1 MSNIT
6 APRIMAG
13 VTAGYVLGRMH
24 KLKLALIVGSAL
36 ANRKLVSA
44 QVDKLTDAAGVGPLG
59 EQLVSA
65 GRKAAL
71 GAISSRIDGISDR
84 IAERTDR
91 LNGSAVD
98 EDEDEPED
106 EYEDEEPAEDEEE
119 PEDEYEDEELA
130 EDEEEEP
137 VAEDEEFED
146 EEPAEDE
153 ESPRGRVRGRR
164 AGRGRRARRGRRGRA
179 RSRGRRV
186 RGRGRVRGGRT
197 MSAKESGGLL
207 DQLPIDRLR
216 TEVTELGK
224 AMAKNGFSSAIEKVG
239 DASGPAGKAAK
250 SIKDGE
256 SPVKAATKAGTS
268 ALKDKVKEAVGG
280 GGGGKK
286 MKVVNILETIDVPV
300 PRRVA
305 YDKWTQFQDIP
316 DFTRKVEK
324 VDQKEDEKLEW
335 KAQVFLSH
343 RTWQATIKEQVPDER
358 IVWESSGEKGHV
370 DGAVTFHELAPDL
383 TRVLMTLE
391 YHPQGFFE
399 KTANLWRAQG
409 RRARADMRQ
418 FRREMTMHTMLEQE
432 EQEGWRGEIRDKEVV
447 KSDEE
452 GQKEEKQQE
461 KKQSSSSDGRS
472 TSKKSASGNG
482 NARKSTAKKS
492 TAKKSSSSSSGPR
505 KSAAKKSSSSS
516 APPEVRGQ
524 EVEQQQS
531 SSRRSPAK
539 KTAAARKS
547 TGKKTASGRTA
558 KKSASKRTAKKAS
571 RSSS

>member
-1 MSNIT
+1 
-6 APRIMAG
+6 
-13 VTAGYVLGRMH
+13 
-24 KLKLALIVGSAL
+24 
-36 ANRKLVSA
+36 
-44 QVDKLTDAAGVGPLG
+44 
-59 EQLVSA
+59 
-65 GRKAAL
+65 
-71 GAISSRIDGISDR
+71 
-84 IAERTDR
+84 
-91 LNGSAVD
+91 
-98 EDEDEPED
+98 
-106 EYEDEEPAEDEEE
+106 
-119 PEDEYEDEELA
+119 
-130 EDEEEEP
+130 
-137 VAEDEEFED
+137 
-146 EEPAEDE
+146 
-153 ESPRGRVRGRR
+153 
-164 AGRGRRARRGRRGRA
+164 
-179 RSRGRRV
+179 
-186 RGRGRVRGGRT
+186 
-197 MSAKESGGLL
+197 MSAKESGGGLL

-224 AMAKNGFSSAIEKVG
+224 AMVKNGFSSAVEKVG
-239 DASGPAGKAAK
+239 DGTGAAGKAAK

-256 SPVKAATKAGTS
+256 SPVKAVSKAATKAGTS

-418 FRREMTMHTMLEQE
+418 FRREMTMQTMLEQE

-447 KSDEE
+447 KSNDD
-452 GQKEEKQQE
+452 GQAEDQKQADD
-461 KKQSSSSDGRS
+461 KKSDSSDKQSPSKKSSSSKQG
-472 TSKKSASGNG
+472 SGNTS
-482 NARKSTAKKS
+482 ARKSTAKKS
-492 TAKKSSSSSSGPR
+492 PAKKTAAKRTAKKASSGGSSAR
-505 KSAAKKSSSSS
+505 KST
-516 APPEVRGQ
+516 
-524 EVEQQQS
+524 
-531 SSRRSPAK
+531 AK

-547 TGKKTASGRTA
+547 TGKKTASGRPA
-558 KKSASKRTAKKAS
+558 KKAASKRTAKKAS

>member
-1 MSNIT
+1 MSD
-6 APRIMAG
+6 
-13 VTAGYVLGRMH
+13 
-24 KLKLALIVGSAL
+24 KGS
-36 ANRKLVSA
+36 
-44 QVDKLTDAAGVGPLG
+44 G
-59 EQLVSA
+59 
-65 GRKAAL
+65 
-71 GAISSRIDGISDR
+71 
-84 IAERTDR
+84 
-91 LNGSAVD
+91 
-98 EDEDEPED
+98 
-106 EYEDEEPAEDEEE
+106 
-119 PEDEYEDEELA
+119 
-130 EDEEEEP
+130 
-137 VAEDEEFED
+137 
-146 EEPAEDE
+146 
-153 ESPRGRVRGRR
+153 
-164 AGRGRRARRGRRGRA
+164 
-179 RSRGRRV
+179 
-186 RGRGRVRGGRT
+186 
-197 MSAKESGGLL
+197 GGLL
-207 DQLPIDRLR
+207 DELPIDRLR
-216 TEVTELGK
+216 SEVTDFGK
-224 AMAKNGFSSAIEKVG
+224 AMVKNGFSSAIEKVG
-239 DASGPAGKAAK
+239 DGSGATGKAVK

-268 ALKDKVKEAVGG
+268 ALKDKVKDAVGG

-418 FRREMTMHTMLEQE
+418 FRREMTMHTLLEQE
-432 EQEGWRGEIRDKEVV
+432 EQDGWRGEIRDSEVV

-452 GQKEEKQQE
+452 GQDEDKNSESSDEGSSR
-461 KKQSSSSDGRS
+461 KKSSSSRRRS
-472 TSKKSASGNG
+472 SGN
-482 NARKSTAKKS
+482 NRPRKS
-492 TAKKSSSSSSGPR
+492 TAKKSSSSGDGSSGSTAKKSAAKKSSSSSGSSSPR
-505 KSAAKKSSSSS
+505 KSAAKKSSSSGSSPRKS
-516 APPEVRGQ
+516 AAKK
-524 EVEQQQS
+524 S
-531 SSRRSPAK
+531 SSSGSSARKSTSKRA
-539 KTAAARKS
+539 AAARKS
-547 TGKKTASGRTA
+547 TGKKTTSGRTA

>member
-1 MSNIT
+1 MS
-6 APRIMAG
+6 
-13 VTAGYVLGRMH
+13 
-24 KLKLALIVGSAL
+24 
-36 ANRKLVSA
+36 
-44 QVDKLTDAAGVGPLG
+44 D
-59 EQLVSA
+59 
-65 GRKAAL
+65 
-71 GAISSRIDGISDR
+71 
-84 IAERTDR
+84 
-91 LNGSAVD
+91 
-98 EDEDEPED
+98 
-106 EYEDEEPAEDEEE
+106 
-119 PEDEYEDEELA
+119 
-130 EDEEEEP
+130 
-137 VAEDEEFED
+137 
-146 EEPAEDE
+146 
-153 ESPRGRVRGRR
+153 
-164 AGRGRRARRGRRGRA
+164 
-179 RSRGRRV
+179 
-186 RGRGRVRGGRT
+186 
-197 MSAKESGGLL
+197 KESGGGLL
-207 DQLPIDRLR
+207 DQLPLDRLR

-224 AMAKNGFSSAIEKVG
+224 AMAKNGLGSALENVG
-239 DASGPAGKAAK
+239 AGTGAAGKAAK
-250 SIKDGE
+250 SIKEGE

-280 GGGGKK
+280 GGGGNK

-300 PRRVA
+300 SRRVA

-418 FRREMTMHTMLEQE
+418 FRREMTMNTMLEQE

-447 KSDEE
+447 KGDDE
-452 GQKEEKQQE
+452 GQSDD
-461 KKQSSSSDGRS
+461 KKSSSSRKRS
-472 TSKKSASGNG
+472 ASKKSSSSRQGSGNS

-492 TAKKSSSSSSGPR
+492 TPR
-505 KSAAKKSSSSS
+505 KTAAKKSSSGRSS
-516 APPEVRGQ
+516 ARK
-524 EVEQQQS
+524 S
-531 SSRRSPAK
+531 TAK

>member
-1 MSNIT
+1 MS
-6 APRIMAG
+6 
-13 VTAGYVLGRMH
+13 
-24 KLKLALIVGSAL
+24 
-36 ANRKLVSA
+36 
-44 QVDKLTDAAGVGPLG
+44 D
-59 EQLVSA
+59 
-65 GRKAAL
+65 
-71 GAISSRIDGISDR
+71 
-84 IAERTDR
+84 
-91 LNGSAVD
+91 
-98 EDEDEPED
+98 
-106 EYEDEEPAEDEEE
+106 
-119 PEDEYEDEELA
+119 
-130 EDEEEEP
+130 
-137 VAEDEEFED
+137 
-146 EEPAEDE
+146 
-153 ESPRGRVRGRR
+153 
-164 AGRGRRARRGRRGRA
+164 
-179 RSRGRRV
+179 
-186 RGRGRVRGGRT
+186 
-197 MSAKESGGLL
+197 KESGGGLL

-224 AMAKNGFSSAIEKVG
+224 AMVKNGFSSAIEKVG
-239 DASGPAGKAAK
+239 DGSGPVGKAAE

-256 SPVKAATKAGTS
+256 SPAKAATKAGAS

-383 TRVLMTLE
+383 TRILMTLE

-432 EQEGWRGEIRDKEVV
+432 EQEGWRGEIRESEVV

-452 GQKEEKQQE
+452 GQ
-461 KKQSSSSDGRS
+461 D
-472 TSKKSASGNG
+472 
-482 NARKSTAKKS
+482 
-492 TAKKSSSSSSGPR
+492 
-505 KSAAKKSSSSS
+505 
-516 APPEVRGQ
+516 
-524 EVEQQQS
+524 
-531 SSRRSPAK
+531 
-539 KTAAARKS
+539 
-547 TGKKTASGRTA
+547 
-558 KKSASKRTAKKAS
+558 
-571 RSSS
+571 

>member
-1 MSNIT
+1 MS
-6 APRIMAG
+6 
-13 VTAGYVLGRMH
+13 
-24 KLKLALIVGSAL
+24 
-36 ANRKLVSA
+36 
-44 QVDKLTDAAGVGPLG
+44 D
-59 EQLVSA
+59 
-65 GRKAAL
+65 
-71 GAISSRIDGISDR
+71 
-84 IAERTDR
+84 
-91 LNGSAVD
+91 
-98 EDEDEPED
+98 
-106 EYEDEEPAEDEEE
+106 
-119 PEDEYEDEELA
+119 
-130 EDEEEEP
+130 
-137 VAEDEEFED
+137 
-146 EEPAEDE
+146 
-153 ESPRGRVRGRR
+153 
-164 AGRGRRARRGRRGRA
+164 
-179 RSRGRRV
+179 
-186 RGRGRVRGGRT
+186 
-197 MSAKESGGLL
+197 KESGGGLL

-224 AMAKNGFSSAIEKVG
+224 AMVKNGFSSAIEKVG
-239 DASGPAGKAAK
+239 DGSGPVGKAAE

-256 SPVKAATKAGTS
+256 SPAKAATKAGAS

-432 EQEGWRGEIRDKEVV
+432 EQEGWRGEIRESEVV

-452 GQKEEKQQE
+452 GQDEEK
-461 KKQSSSSDGRS
+461 KSDSSEERS
-472 TSKKSASGNG
+472 TSKKSAPSSGNG
-482 NARKSTAKKS
+482 NTRKSTGKKS
-492 TAKKSSSSSSGPR
+492 AAKKSSSSSGAR

-516 APPEVRGQ
+516 GRRPPGKK
-524 EVEQQQS
+524 S
-531 SSRRSPAK
+531 SSSSGARKSPAKKSSRSSGARKSTAK

-558 KKSASKRTAKKAS
+558 KKAASKRTAKKAS

>member
-1 MSNIT
+1 MS
-6 APRIMAG
+6 
-13 VTAGYVLGRMH
+13 
-24 KLKLALIVGSAL
+24 
-36 ANRKLVSA
+36 
-44 QVDKLTDAAGVGPLG
+44 D
-59 EQLVSA
+59 
-65 GRKAAL
+65 
-71 GAISSRIDGISDR
+71 
-84 IAERTDR
+84 
-91 LNGSAVD
+91 
-98 EDEDEPED
+98 
-106 EYEDEEPAEDEEE
+106 
-119 PEDEYEDEELA
+119 
-130 EDEEEEP
+130 
-137 VAEDEEFED
+137 
-146 EEPAEDE
+146 
-153 ESPRGRVRGRR
+153 
-164 AGRGRRARRGRRGRA
+164 
-179 RSRGRRV
+179 
-186 RGRGRVRGGRT
+186 
-197 MSAKESGGLL
+197 KESGGGLL

-216 TEVTELGK
+216 SEVTELGK
-224 AMAKNGFSSAIEKVG
+224 AVVKNGFSSAIEKVG
-239 DASGPAGKAAK
+239 DGSGAAGKAAE
-250 SIKDGE
+250 SIKKGE
-256 SPVKAATKAGTS
+256 SPAKAATKAGTS

-447 KSDEE
+447 KSDDE
-452 GQKEEKQQE
+452 GQAED
-461 KKQSSSSDGRS
+461 KKSELVEQAAPRARSRRPADRAAATTAPASRRRRSRPPRSRRPPGSPRPRSRASGSSS
-472 TSKKSASGNG
+472 
-482 NARKSTAKKS
+482 ARKST
-492 TAKKSSSSSSGPR
+492 
-505 KSAAKKSSSSS
+505 
-516 APPEVRGQ
+516 
-524 EVEQQQS
+524 
-531 SSRRSPAK
+531 AK

>member
-1 MSNIT
+1 MS
-6 APRIMAG
+6 
-13 VTAGYVLGRMH
+13 
-24 KLKLALIVGSAL
+24 
-36 ANRKLVSA
+36 
-44 QVDKLTDAAGVGPLG
+44 D
-59 EQLVSA
+59 
-65 GRKAAL
+65 
-71 GAISSRIDGISDR
+71 
-84 IAERTDR
+84 
-91 LNGSAVD
+91 
-98 EDEDEPED
+98 
-106 EYEDEEPAEDEEE
+106 
-119 PEDEYEDEELA
+119 
-130 EDEEEEP
+130 
-137 VAEDEEFED
+137 
-146 EEPAEDE
+146 
-153 ESPRGRVRGRR
+153 
-164 AGRGRRARRGRRGRA
+164 
-179 RSRGRRV
+179 
-186 RGRGRVRGGRT
+186 
-197 MSAKESGGLL
+197 KESGGLL
-207 DQLPIDRLR
+207 DQLPLDRLR
-216 TEVTELGK
+216 SEVTDLGK
-224 AMAKNGFSSAIEKVG
+224 AMAKNGFTSVIDKVG
-239 DASGPAGKAAK
+239 DGTGAAGKAAK
-250 SIKDGE
+250 NMKDGD

-432 EQEGWRGEIRDKEVV
+432 EQDGWRGEIRESEVV

-452 GQKEEKQQE
+452 GQKEEK
-461 KKQSSSSDGRS
+461 
-472 TSKKSASGNG
+472 
-482 NARKSTAKKS
+482 
-492 TAKKSSSSSSGPR
+492 KSSSSSKRSASQSSSSQSSGTAR
-505 KSAAKKSSSSS
+505 KSTGKKSAAKKSSSSS
-516 APPEVRGQ
+516 SARKSPAKKSS
-524 EVEQQQS
+524 S
-531 SSRRSPAK
+531 SSRPRKSPAKKSSSGRSSARRSTAK

-547 TGKKTASGRTA
+547 AGKKTASGRTT

>member
-1 MSNIT
+1 MS
-6 APRIMAG
+6 
-13 VTAGYVLGRMH
+13 
-24 KLKLALIVGSAL
+24 
-36 ANRKLVSA
+36 
-44 QVDKLTDAAGVGPLG
+44 D
-59 EQLVSA
+59 
-65 GRKAAL
+65 
-71 GAISSRIDGISDR
+71 
-84 IAERTDR
+84 
-91 LNGSAVD
+91 
-98 EDEDEPED
+98 
-106 EYEDEEPAEDEEE
+106 
-119 PEDEYEDEELA
+119 
-130 EDEEEEP
+130 
-137 VAEDEEFED
+137 
-146 EEPAEDE
+146 
-153 ESPRGRVRGRR
+153 
-164 AGRGRRARRGRRGRA
+164 
-179 RSRGRRV
+179 
-186 RGRGRVRGGRT
+186 
-197 MSAKESGGLL
+197 KESGGGLL

-224 AMAKNGFSSAIEKVG
+224 AMVKNGFSSAIEKVG
-239 DASGPAGKAAK
+239 DGSGPVGKAAE

-256 SPVKAATKAGTS
+256 SPAKAATKAGAS

-432 EQEGWRGEIRDKEVV
+432 EQEGWRGEIRESEVV

-452 GQKEEKQQE
+452 GQDEEK
-461 KKQSSSSDGRS
+461 KSDSSEERS
-472 TSKKSASGNG
+472 TSKKSASSSGNG
-482 NARKSTAKKS
+482 NTRKSTGKKS
-492 TAKKSSSSSSGPR
+492 AAKKSSSSSGAR

-516 APPEVRGQ
+516 GRRPPGKK
-524 EVEQQQS
+524 S
-531 SSRRSPAK
+531 SSSSGARKSPAKKSSSSSGARKSTAK

-558 KKSASKRTAKKAS
+558 KKAASKRTAKKAS

>member
-1 MSNIT
+1 
-6 APRIMAG
+6 
-13 VTAGYVLGRMH
+13 
-24 KLKLALIVGSAL
+24 
-36 ANRKLVSA
+36 
-44 QVDKLTDAAGVGPLG
+44 
-59 EQLVSA
+59 
-65 GRKAAL
+65 
-71 GAISSRIDGISDR
+71 
-84 IAERTDR
+84 
-91 LNGSAVD
+91 
-98 EDEDEPED
+98 
-106 EYEDEEPAEDEEE
+106 
-119 PEDEYEDEELA
+119 
-130 EDEEEEP
+130 
-137 VAEDEEFED
+137 
-146 EEPAEDE
+146 
-153 ESPRGRVRGRR
+153 
-164 AGRGRRARRGRRGRA
+164 
-179 RSRGRRV
+179 
-186 RGRGRVRGGRT
+186 
-197 MSAKESGGLL
+197 MSAKESGGGLL
-207 DQLPIDRLR
+207 DQLPLDRLR
-216 TEVTELGK
+216 SEVTELGK

-239 DASGPAGKAAK
+239 DGSGAVGKAAEG
-250 SIKDGE
+250 IKKGE
-256 SPVKAATKAGTS
+256 SPAKAATKAGTS

-432 EQEGWRGEIRDKEVV
+432 EQEGWRGEIREKEVV
-447 KSDEE
+447 KSDDE
-452 GQKEEKQQE
+452 GQSED
-461 KKQSSSSDGRS
+461 KKSSSSDKRS
-472 TSKKSASGNG
+472 TSKKSASGN
-482 NARKSTAKKS
+482 ARKSTAKKS
-492 TAKKSSSSSSGPR
+492 PAKKSSTR
-505 KSAAKKSSSSS
+505 KSAAKKSSSGRSS
-516 APPEVRGQ
+516 ARK
-524 EVEQQQS
+524 S
-531 SSRRSPAK
+531 TAR

>member
-1 MSNIT
+1 MSD
-6 APRIMAG
+6 
-13 VTAGYVLGRMH
+13 
-24 KLKLALIVGSAL
+24 KGS
-36 ANRKLVSA
+36 
-44 QVDKLTDAAGVGPLG
+44 G
-59 EQLVSA
+59 
-65 GRKAAL
+65 
-71 GAISSRIDGISDR
+71 
-84 IAERTDR
+84 
-91 LNGSAVD
+91 
-98 EDEDEPED
+98 
-106 EYEDEEPAEDEEE
+106 
-119 PEDEYEDEELA
+119 
-130 EDEEEEP
+130 
-137 VAEDEEFED
+137 
-146 EEPAEDE
+146 
-153 ESPRGRVRGRR
+153 
-164 AGRGRRARRGRRGRA
+164 
-179 RSRGRRV
+179 
-186 RGRGRVRGGRT
+186 
-197 MSAKESGGLL
+197 GGLL
-207 DQLPIDRLR
+207 DQLPLDRLR
-216 TEVTELGK
+216 SEVTGLGK
-224 AMAKNGFSSAIEKVG
+224 AMAKNGLSSAVDKMG
-239 DASGPAGKAAK
+239 DGGSAAGKAAK

-418 FRREMTMHTMLEQE
+418 FRREMTMHTLLEQD
-432 EQEGWRGEIRDKEVV
+432 EQEGWRGEIRESEVV
-447 KSDEE
+447 KSDDE
-452 GQKEEKQQE
+452 GQSED
-461 KKQSSSSDGRS
+461 KKSSSSNGRS
-472 TSKKSASGNG
+472 ASKKASSSRQGSGNR

-492 TAKKSSSSSSGPR
+492 TATKSTPKKSSSTR
-505 KSAAKKSSSSS
+505 KTAKKSGSGSSS
-516 APPEVRGQ
+516 ARKAT
-524 EVEQQQS
+524 
-531 SSRRSPAK
+531 AK

>member
-1 MSNIT
+1 
-6 APRIMAG
+6 
-13 VTAGYVLGRMH
+13 
-24 KLKLALIVGSAL
+24 
-36 ANRKLVSA
+36 
-44 QVDKLTDAAGVGPLG
+44 
-59 EQLVSA
+59 
-65 GRKAAL
+65 
-71 GAISSRIDGISDR
+71 
-84 IAERTDR
+84 
-91 LNGSAVD
+91 
-98 EDEDEPED
+98 
-106 EYEDEEPAEDEEE
+106 
-119 PEDEYEDEELA
+119 
-130 EDEEEEP
+130 
-137 VAEDEEFED
+137 
-146 EEPAEDE
+146 
-153 ESPRGRVRGRR
+153 
-164 AGRGRRARRGRRGRA
+164 
-179 RSRGRRV
+179 
-186 RGRGRVRGGRT
+186 

-224 AMAKNGFSSAIEKVG
+224 AMVKNGFSSAVEKVG

-432 EQEGWRGEIRDKEVV
+432 EQEGWRGEIRESEVV

-452 GQKEEKQQE
+452 GQDEEK
-461 KKQSSSSDGRS
+461 KSDSSEERS
-472 TSKKSASGNG
+472 TSKKSAPSSGNG
-482 NARKSTAKKS
+482 NT
-492 TAKKSSSSSSGPR
+492 
-505 KSAAKKSSSSS
+505 
-516 APPEVRGQ
+516 
-524 EVEQQQS
+524 
-531 SSRRSPAK
+531 
-539 KTAAARKS
+539 RKS

-558 KKSASKRTAKKAS
+558 KKAASKRTAKKAS

>member
-1 MSNIT
+1 MSD
-6 APRIMAG
+6 
-13 VTAGYVLGRMH
+13 
-24 KLKLALIVGSAL
+24 KGS
-36 ANRKLVSA
+36 
-44 QVDKLTDAAGVGPLG
+44 G
-59 EQLVSA
+59 
-65 GRKAAL
+65 
-71 GAISSRIDGISDR
+71 
-84 IAERTDR
+84 
-91 LNGSAVD
+91 
-98 EDEDEPED
+98 
-106 EYEDEEPAEDEEE
+106 
-119 PEDEYEDEELA
+119 
-130 EDEEEEP
+130 
-137 VAEDEEFED
+137 
-146 EEPAEDE
+146 
-153 ESPRGRVRGRR
+153 
-164 AGRGRRARRGRRGRA
+164 
-179 RSRGRRV
+179 
-186 RGRGRVRGGRT
+186 
-197 MSAKESGGLL
+197 GGLL
-207 DQLPIDRLR
+207 DELPIDRLR
-216 TEVTELGK
+216 SEVTQLGK
-224 AMAKNGFSSAIEKVG
+224 AVAKNGFTSVIEKMG
-239 DASGPAGKAAK
+239 DGTGGAVGKAAE

-268 ALKDKVKEAVGG
+268 ALKDKVKDAVGG

-418 FRREMTMHTMLEQE
+418 FRREMTMHTLLEQE

-452 GQKEEKQQE
+452 GQDE
-461 KKQSSSSDGRS
+461 D
-472 TSKKSASGNG
+472 KKSESSNEGSS
-482 NARKSTAKKS
+482 RKRSES
-492 TAKKSSSSSSGPR
+492 SNEGSSRKKSSSSRRGASGGSNRPR
-505 KSAAKKSSSSS
+505 KSAAKKSSSS
-516 APPEVRGQ
+516 GQ
-524 EVEQQQS
+524 GSSGNDNARKSTAKKS
-531 SSRRSPAK
+531 SSGSSSARKSTAKKASSGSSSARKSSARKSPAK

>member
-1 MSNIT
+1 
-6 APRIMAG
+6 
-13 VTAGYVLGRMH
+13 
-24 KLKLALIVGSAL
+24 
-36 ANRKLVSA
+36 
-44 QVDKLTDAAGVGPLG
+44 
-59 EQLVSA
+59 
-65 GRKAAL
+65 
-71 GAISSRIDGISDR
+71 
-84 IAERTDR
+84 
-91 LNGSAVD
+91 
-98 EDEDEPED
+98 
-106 EYEDEEPAEDEEE
+106 
-119 PEDEYEDEELA
+119 
-130 EDEEEEP
+130 
-137 VAEDEEFED
+137 
-146 EEPAEDE
+146 
-153 ESPRGRVRGRR
+153 
-164 AGRGRRARRGRRGRA
+164 
-179 RSRGRRV
+179 
-186 RGRGRVRGGRT
+186 

-268 ALKDKVKEAVGG
+268 ALKDKVKEAVGGG

-452 GQKEEKQQE
+452 GQKEEKQ
-461 KKQSSSSDGRS
+461 KQSSSSDGGS
-472 TSKKSASGNG
+472 TTKKSASGNG

-492 TAKKSSSSSSGPR
+492 TAKKSSSSSSSPRKSTAKKSSSSSNTRPR

-516 APPEVRGQ
+516 SG
-524 EVEQQQS
+524 
-531 SSRRSPAK
+531 SRRSPAK

-547 TGKKTASGRTA
+547 TGKKTASGRPA

>member
-1 MSNIT
+1 MS
-6 APRIMAG
+6 
-13 VTAGYVLGRMH
+13 
-24 KLKLALIVGSAL
+24 
-36 ANRKLVSA
+36 
-44 QVDKLTDAAGVGPLG
+44 D
-59 EQLVSA
+59 
-65 GRKAAL
+65 
-71 GAISSRIDGISDR
+71 
-84 IAERTDR
+84 
-91 LNGSAVD
+91 
-98 EDEDEPED
+98 
-106 EYEDEEPAEDEEE
+106 
-119 PEDEYEDEELA
+119 
-130 EDEEEEP
+130 
-137 VAEDEEFED
+137 
-146 EEPAEDE
+146 
-153 ESPRGRVRGRR
+153 
-164 AGRGRRARRGRRGRA
+164 
-179 RSRGRRV
+179 
-186 RGRGRVRGGRT
+186 
-197 MSAKESGGLL
+197 KESGGLL

-224 AMAKNGFSSAIEKVG
+224 AMVKNGFSSAIEKVG
-239 DASGPAGKAAK
+239 DGSSPVSKAAE
-250 SIKDGE
+250 SIKDGQ

-268 ALKDKVKEAVGG
+268 ALKDKVKDAVGG

-432 EQEGWRGEIRDKEVV
+432 EQDGWRGEIRDKEVV

-452 GQKEEKQQE
+452 GQDEDKNSDSSEE
-461 KKQSSSSDGRS
+461 RS
-472 TSKKSASGNG
+472 TSKKSASSSGNG
-482 NARKSTAKKS
+482 NTRKSTGKKSAAKKSSGSSGTRKSTAR
-492 TAKKSSSSSSGPR
+492 KSSSSSSGRRPPGKKSGSSASAR
-505 KSAAKKSSSSS
+505 KSPAKKSSSGSS
-516 APPEVRGQ
+516 NARK
-524 EVEQQQS
+524 S
-531 SSRRSPAK
+531 TAK

-547 TGKKTASGRTA
+547 TGKKTTSGRTA

>member
-1 MSNIT
+1 MS
-6 APRIMAG
+6 
-13 VTAGYVLGRMH
+13 
-24 KLKLALIVGSAL
+24 
-36 ANRKLVSA
+36 
-44 QVDKLTDAAGVGPLG
+44 D
-59 EQLVSA
+59 
-65 GRKAAL
+65 
-71 GAISSRIDGISDR
+71 
-84 IAERTDR
+84 
-91 LNGSAVD
+91 
-98 EDEDEPED
+98 
-106 EYEDEEPAEDEEE
+106 
-119 PEDEYEDEELA
+119 
-130 EDEEEEP
+130 
-137 VAEDEEFED
+137 
-146 EEPAEDE
+146 
-153 ESPRGRVRGRR
+153 
-164 AGRGRRARRGRRGRA
+164 
-179 RSRGRRV
+179 
-186 RGRGRVRGGRT
+186 
-197 MSAKESGGLL
+197 KESGGLL

-216 TEVTELGK
+216 TEVTQLGK
-224 AMAKNGFSSAIEKVG
+224 AMAKNGFSSAVEKVG
-239 DASGPAGKAAK
+239 DGSGAVGKAAE
-250 SIKDGE
+250 SIKKGE
-256 SPVKAATKAGTS
+256 SPAKAATKAGTS

-418 FRREMTMHTMLEQE
+418 FRREMTMQTMLEQE
-432 EQEGWRGEIRDKEVV
+432 EQDGWRGEIRDKEVV
-447 KSDEE
+447 KSDDD
-452 GQKEEKQQE
+452 GQAED
-461 KKQSSSSDGRS
+461 KKSSSSKKRS
-472 TSKKSASGNG
+472 ASKKSSSSRQGG
-482 NARKSTAKKS
+482 GRSNARKSTAKKS
-492 TAKKSSSSSSGPR
+492 SSTR
-505 KSAAKKSSSSS
+505 KTAAKKSSSGSSS
-516 APPEVRGQ
+516 ARK
-524 EVEQQQS
+524 S
-531 SSRRSPAK
+531 TAK
-539 KTAAARKS
+539 RTAAARKS

>member
-1 MSNIT
+1 
-6 APRIMAG
+6 
-13 VTAGYVLGRMH
+13 
-24 KLKLALIVGSAL
+24 
-36 ANRKLVSA
+36 
-44 QVDKLTDAAGVGPLG
+44 
-59 EQLVSA
+59 
-65 GRKAAL
+65 
-71 GAISSRIDGISDR
+71 
-84 IAERTDR
+84 
-91 LNGSAVD
+91 
-98 EDEDEPED
+98 
-106 EYEDEEPAEDEEE
+106 
-119 PEDEYEDEELA
+119 
-130 EDEEEEP
+130 
-137 VAEDEEFED
+137 
-146 EEPAEDE
+146 
-153 ESPRGRVRGRR
+153 
-164 AGRGRRARRGRRGRA
+164 
-179 RSRGRRV
+179 
-186 RGRGRVRGGRT
+186 
-197 MSAKESGGLL
+197 MSAKESGGGLL

-224 AMAKNGFSSAIEKVG
+224 AVVKNGFSSAVEKVG
-239 DASGPAGKAAK
+239 DGSGAVGKAAE
-250 SIKDGE
+250 SIKKGE
-256 SPVKAATKAGTS
+256 SPAKAATKAGTS

-418 FRREMTMHTMLEQE
+418 FRREMTMQTMLEQE
-432 EQEGWRGEIRDKEVV
+432 EQDGWRGEIRDKEVV
-447 KSDEE
+447 KSDDE
-452 GQKEEKQQE
+452 GQAEE
-461 KKQSSSSDGRS
+461 KKQADNKKSDSSSKRS
-472 TSKKSASGNG
+472 ASKKSASGSG
-482 NARKSTAKKS
+482 NARKPTAKKSSTRKTAAAKKSSSGSSSARKSTAKK
-492 TAKKSSSSSSGPR
+492 
-505 KSAAKKSSSSS
+505 
-516 APPEVRGQ
+516 
-524 EVEQQQS
+524 
-531 SSRRSPAK
+531 SPAK

-547 TGKKTASGRTA
+547 TGKKTTSRRPT
-558 KKSASKRTAKKAS
+558 KKTASKRTAKKAS

>member
-1 MSNIT
+1 MSD
-6 APRIMAG
+6 
-13 VTAGYVLGRMH
+13 
-24 KLKLALIVGSAL
+24 KGS
-36 ANRKLVSA
+36 
-44 QVDKLTDAAGVGPLG
+44 G
-59 EQLVSA
+59 
-65 GRKAAL
+65 
-71 GAISSRIDGISDR
+71 
-84 IAERTDR
+84 
-91 LNGSAVD
+91 
-98 EDEDEPED
+98 
-106 EYEDEEPAEDEEE
+106 
-119 PEDEYEDEELA
+119 
-130 EDEEEEP
+130 
-137 VAEDEEFED
+137 
-146 EEPAEDE
+146 
-153 ESPRGRVRGRR
+153 
-164 AGRGRRARRGRRGRA
+164 
-179 RSRGRRV
+179 
-186 RGRGRVRGGRT
+186 
-197 MSAKESGGLL
+197 GGLL
-207 DQLPIDRLR
+207 DELPIDRLR
-216 TEVTELGK
+216 SEVTQLGK
-224 AMAKNGFSSAIEKVG
+224 AVAKNGFTSVIEKMG
-239 DASGPAGKAAK
+239 DGTGGAAGKAVESVK
-250 SIKDGE
+250 KGE

-268 ALKDKVKEAVGG
+268 ALKDKVKDAVGG

-432 EQEGWRGEIRDKEVV
+432 EQDGWRGEIRDKEVV

-452 GQKEEKQQE
+452 GQDEDKNSDSSEE
-461 KKQSSSSDGRS
+461 RS
-472 TSKKSASGNG
+472 TSKKSASSSGNG
-482 NARKSTAKKS
+482 NTRKSTGKKSAAKKSSGSSGTRKSTAR
-492 TAKKSSSSSSGPR
+492 KSSSSSSGRRPPGKKSGSSASAR
-505 KSAAKKSSSSS
+505 KSPAKKSSSGSS
-516 APPEVRGQ
+516 NARK
-524 EVEQQQS
+524 S
-531 SSRRSPAK
+531 TAK

-547 TGKKTASGRTA
+547 TGKKTTSGRTA

-571 RSSS
+571 RSAS

>member
-1 MSNIT
+1 MSD
-6 APRIMAG
+6 
-13 VTAGYVLGRMH
+13 
-24 KLKLALIVGSAL
+24 KGS
-36 ANRKLVSA
+36 
-44 QVDKLTDAAGVGPLG
+44 G
-59 EQLVSA
+59 
-65 GRKAAL
+65 
-71 GAISSRIDGISDR
+71 
-84 IAERTDR
+84 
-91 LNGSAVD
+91 
-98 EDEDEPED
+98 
-106 EYEDEEPAEDEEE
+106 
-119 PEDEYEDEELA
+119 
-130 EDEEEEP
+130 
-137 VAEDEEFED
+137 
-146 EEPAEDE
+146 
-153 ESPRGRVRGRR
+153 
-164 AGRGRRARRGRRGRA
+164 
-179 RSRGRRV
+179 
-186 RGRGRVRGGRT
+186 
-197 MSAKESGGLL
+197 GGLL
-207 DQLPIDRLR
+207 DELPIDRLR
-216 TEVTELGK
+216 SEVTQLGK
-224 AMAKNGFSSAIEKVG
+224 AVAKNGFTSVIEKMG
-239 DASGPAGKAAK
+239 DGTGAVGKAAE

-418 FRREMTMHTMLEQE
+418 FRREMTMHTLLEQE

-452 GQKEEKQQE
+452 GQDED
-461 KKQSSSSDGRS
+461 KKSESSDEGSSR
-472 TSKKSASGNG
+472 
-482 NARKSTAKKS
+482 
-492 TAKKSSSSSSGPR
+492 KKSSSSSRGSGSARKSSAKKSTSKRSASQKSAESGSSSDSSRPR
-505 KSAAKKSSSSS
+505 KSAAKKSSSGGSS
-516 APPEVRGQ
+516 ARK
-524 EVEQQQS
+524 S
-531 SSRRSPAK
+531 TSKRA
-539 KTAAARKS
+539 AAARKS

-558 KKSASKRTAKKAS
+558 KKSTSKRTAKKSS